1 MQIRVRQ
8 TTLISCLLIGL
19 LTSCV
24 NLDRLFNTGYETQNL
39 DIPVSI
45 ESIEFQDKR
54 GYVSPGPDIR
64 LPVFSLPGQLVEYYP
79 EFSQTH
85 KRLVADIIYKNFRSN
100 NATAFKVNVELIQG
114 AKEFSA
120 TLSKET
126 ERVTVKLRIT
136 LQNEKEKYVTEIN
149 GQWFVSSA
157 DAKYKRFE
165 ELYQRAMQSVAFA
178 GLQDLKSRYFNQ

>member
-1 MQIRVRQ
+1 M
-8 TTLISCLLIGL
+8 GL

-24 NLDRLFNTGYETQNL
+24 NLDRLFNTGYETKNL

-54 GYVSPGPDIR
+54 DYVSPGPDIR
-64 LPVFSLPGQLVEYYP
+64 LPVFSLPGQFVDYYP
-79 EFSQTH
+79 EFSQAH
-85 KRLVADIIYKNFRSN
+85 KRLVADIIHKNFRSN
-100 NATAFKVNVELIQG
+100 NATAFKANVELIQG

-120 TLSKET
+120 TFSKET
-126 ERVTVKLRIT
+126 ETVIVRLRIT
-136 LQNEKEKYVTEIN
+136 LQNEKEKYITETN

-165 ELYQRAMQSVAFA
+165 ELYQRAIQSVAFA
-178 GLQDLKSRYFNQ
+178 GLQELKSKYLSQ